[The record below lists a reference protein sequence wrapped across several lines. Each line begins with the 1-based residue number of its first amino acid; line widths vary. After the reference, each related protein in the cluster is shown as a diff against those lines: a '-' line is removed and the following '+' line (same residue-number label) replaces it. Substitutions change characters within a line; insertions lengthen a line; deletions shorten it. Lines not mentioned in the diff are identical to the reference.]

1 MECPN
6 YRRGRSCG
14 SCVYAAD
21 IGNIEEVVFI
31 CKKATELAGKDECV
45 DFAGICDWYISDTS
59 ET

>member
-1 MECPN
+1 
-6 YRRGRSCG
+6 
-14 SCVYAAD
+14 VYAAD